1 MNDPRQDPHL
11 KSNPRV
17 LLHPQLPQHFQVP
30 IENVYEF
37 TNFRMAEE
45 QNFVHKNQFDL
56 AC

>member
-1 MNDPRQDPHL
+1 MNDLRQDPHL